1 MNPPSSQETSDLSHG
16 GIGSAPASRQNADD
30 PSDVADAIS
39 QVLNGPSLDG
49 LLAGV
54 SRQTGIGS
62 PDMFRSMLQ
71 QVTQNP
77 AMMSTLN
84 QMAQQMDGHNLGSMF
99 SGLDSRGEGGGFD
112 LSGMMQQMMPF
123 VSQALGGMSVS
134 QLNPPSES
142 VPFSNSSRRDML
154 PINDDPQVCI
164 IDLVDDS
171 LTHLTYLTST
181 TKLQN
186 PEIFILQ

>member
-1 MNPPSSQETSDLSHG
+1 MNPPSSQETSDLSRG
-16 GIGSAPASRQNADD
+16 GIGSAPASRQNTDD

-39 QVLNGPSLDG
+39 QVLSGPSLDG

-62 PDMFRSMLQ
+62 PDMFRNMLQ

-77 AMMSTLN
+77 AMRSTLN
-84 QMAQQMDGHNLGSMF
+84 QMTQQMDGQNLGGMF
-99 SGLDSRGEGGGFD
+99 SGLDSRGGGGGFD

-123 VSQALGGMSVS
+123 VSQALGGMSSVS

-142 VPFSNSSRRDML
+142 VPFGNSSRRDMP
-154 PINDDPQVCI
+154 PINDDPQVCM

-171 LTHLTYLTST
+171 STYLT
-181 TKLQN
+181 
-186 PEIFILQ
+186 